1 MFGHPRGL
9 TTLFFTEFWERFSF
23 YGIRALLVLYMTAAV
38 ADGGLGFRTAQAT
51 SIYGWYLML
60 VYLTALPGGIL
71 ADRWLGQRRAVLIG
85 GLIIALGN
93 FALVVRE
100 IPFFYLGLALII
112 IGTGLLKPNVSTM
125 VGGLYGPQDSRRDGG
140 FTIFYMGIN
149 LGAFLAPL
157 ICGWI
162 AQSPS
167 FVAWARGL
175 GFTITAGWN
184 WAFAVAG
191 VGMVLGLIQYKL
203 SGDRLLGDV
212 GLRPAAAPATAGA
225 IAAARADGSA
235 DGAPQRLTP
244 TEKQRLLVIGVLFFF
259 SMLFWSAFEQA
270 GSTMNMFARDFTRN
284 RIFGFDF
291 PSSWFQSTGAL
302 LIIIFA
308 PLFAWLWTR
317 LARAGRE
324 PSGPGKFALGLLGVG
339 LGFVVLW
346 WAARLSGPDGL
357 RVAPYWLLSVFLLHT
372 WGELC
377 LSPVGLSLMTKLA
390 PVRIGSFV
398 MGLWFTS
405 TALGNGLGGWIAG
418 FYETEGGAA
427 PSHLFA
433 GIALY
438 CLIAAALL
446 ALLIRPI
453 KRATAAAP

>member
-1 MFGHPRGL
+1 VFGHPRGL
-9 TTLFFTEFWERFSF
+9 STLFFTEFWERFSF

-38 ADGGLGFRTAQAT
+38 ADGGLGFRTGHAT
-51 SIYGWYLML
+51 TVYGWYLML

-71 ADRWLGQRRAVLIG
+71 ADRWLGQRQAVLIG
-85 GLIIALGN
+85 GAIIALGN
-93 FALVVRE
+93 FALVIHTV
-100 IPFFYLGLALII
+100 PFFYLGLALVI

-125 VGGLYGPQDSRRDGG
+125 VGGLYEPGDARRDGG

-162 AQSPS
+162 AQSPQ
-167 FVAWARGL
+167 FVTWAHGRG
-175 GFTITAGWN
+175 FDITAGWN

-191 VGMVLGLIQYKL
+191 VGMIFGLIQYKI
-203 SGDRLLGDV
+203 SGDRLLGNV
-212 GLRPAAAPATAGA
+212 GLRPAGATLAT
-225 IAAARADGSA
+225 A
-235 DGAPQRLTP
+235 DGAPTKRKRLTAV
-244 TEKQRLLVIGVLFFF
+244 EKKNLLVIGILFFF

-270 GSTMNMFARDFTRN
+270 GSTMNMFARDFTRT
-284 RIFGFDF
+284 RILGFDF
-291 PSSWFQSTGAL
+291 PSSWFQSAGAL

-308 PLFAWLWTR
+308 PIFAWLWTR

-324 PSGPGKFALGLLGVG
+324 PSGPGKFSLGLLGVG

-346 WAARLSGPDGL
+346 WAARLSGPEGQL
-357 RVAPYWLLSVFLLHT
+357 VAPHWLLTVFLFHT

-390 PVRIGSFV
+390 PARIASFV

-427 PSHLFA
+427 PSHLFG
-433 GIALY
+433 GIAVY
-438 CLIAAALL
+438 CLIAALIL
-446 ALLIRPI
+446 ALLVRPI
-453 KRATAAAP
+453 KKSTAATE